1 MFLLKKKGH
10 LSAVRNVYQ
19 IRTDL
24 PFKLFVMDL
33 FGDMIKESHDMIIA
47 PEAVTSLPFRELWKG
62 MTAPDVPWRGPE
74 QQLGFKDLITA
85 MSRTPMYGDQA
96 EGTKSYAVVTP
107 RYLNLSLSMG
117 YHYVVLDCYLSDD
130 PYNNYISLSFKG
142 GAAEARKRNLRAL
155 LVAKLLRSM
164 GFNVSLENDF
174 LKYQVYSE

>member
-1 MFLLKKKGH
+1 
-10 LSAVRNVYQ
+10 
-19 IRTDL
+19 
-24 PFKLFVMDL
+24 
-33 FGDMIKESHDMIIA
+33 
-47 PEAVTSLPFRELWKG
+47 

-74 QQLGFKDLITA
+74 QQIGFKDLVTA
-85 MSRTPMYGDQA
+85 MSRTPLYSGPA

-155 LVAKLLRSM
+155 LVANILKSM
-164 GFNVSLENDF
+164 GFHVSLENDF
-174 LKYQVYSE
+174 LKSRIKAQPAGDLARKVNQIGRMLGYTRLLDLSLDNEEMVDEYVQKFFENDHANRIEQVED